1 MKNLERF
8 GNLLNEQDNPIVIK
22 DFEQEAH
29 SLGRNYYRDG
39 FQVYTYNGYIAVA
52 KISHS
57 KITRF
62 TLIEEEENYRLLYSG
77 GRDRHELLLQA
88 LYQGACILT
97 RRAGKTIGLD
107 YNI

>member
-1 MKNLERF
+1 MTKLQRF

-29 SLGRNYYRDG
+29 SLGRNYYGDG
-39 FQVYTYNGYIAVA
+39 FQVYLYNGYIAVA

-57 KITRF
+57 KITRY
-62 TLIEEEENYRLLYSG
+62 TLIEREDDYRLMYSG
-77 GRDRHELLLQA
+77 SRERHDLLLQA
-88 LYQGACILT
+88 LYQGACVLT
-97 RRAGKTIGLD
+97 RRAGQTIGLD

>member
-1 MKNLERF
+1 MKDLNRF
-8 GNLLNEQDNPIVIK
+8 GNLLNEQDNPILIR
-22 DFEQEAH
+22 DFEREAH

-39 FQVYTYNGYIAVA
+39 FQVYIYNEYIAVA

-57 KITRF
+57 KITRY
-62 TLIEEEENYRLLYSG
+62 TLIEKEENYRLLYSG
-77 GRDRHELLLQA
+77 SRERHDILLQA

-97 RRAGKTIGLD
+97 RRAGMTIGLN